1 MLGSN
6 CGTIQTGDDDR
17 KTVWD
22 AGNGRKVE
30 YHMIRERNE
39 NIDFLRLISMF
50 FVVCVHY
57 VGWGVFH
64 QIQ

>member
-1 MLGSN
+1 MEGQYRMR
-6 CGTIQTGDDDR
+6 GMAEI
-17 KTVWD
+17 
-22 AGNGRKVE
+22 E
-30 YHMIRERNE
+30 YQMIRERNE

-64 QIQ
+64 QIQLASSIWA